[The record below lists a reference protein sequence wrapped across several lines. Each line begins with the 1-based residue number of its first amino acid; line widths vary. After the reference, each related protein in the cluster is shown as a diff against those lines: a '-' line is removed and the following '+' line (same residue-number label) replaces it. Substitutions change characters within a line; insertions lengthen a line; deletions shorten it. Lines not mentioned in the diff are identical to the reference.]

1 MKTYHIMGCFHKQ
14 VVNVITNVRFIKGR
28 SKMKKLKK
36 QWNKVTVLFDIW
48 DSFRIIWGNAGTGAG
63 WNCIWKY
70 NF

>member
-1 MKTYHIMGCFHKQ
+1 
-14 VVNVITNVRFIKGR
+14 
-28 SKMKKLKK
+28 MKKLKK